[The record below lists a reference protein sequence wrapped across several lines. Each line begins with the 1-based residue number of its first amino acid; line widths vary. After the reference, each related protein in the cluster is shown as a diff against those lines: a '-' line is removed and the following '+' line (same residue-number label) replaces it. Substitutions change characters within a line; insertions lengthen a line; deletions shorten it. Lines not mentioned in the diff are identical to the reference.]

1 MASPQALK
9 SGLRRLS
16 PSSTSIN
23 IQKLSPVS
31 SHVRRNLLNEPERSK
46 ETFLTPFKV
55 DTPNRKLLVNKGL
68 QNQHPTVLGSG
79 SFGKVYR
86 ASYKGDKVAAKL
98 VDRKKHGDS
107 ILEAEKH
114 AASLAHENIIKVL
127 AIEEGDLLSVIT
139 MELCENSLEEKLE
152 KTSLDPVERVSIWKA
167 IASALRFCHNSGIV
181 HGDVKPK
188 NILFGVDSQPKLAD
202 FGSSVLLNESCLEY
216 VFHGTPGYA
225 APEVVRGEVPTPAA
239 DIYSLGVVAWQML
252 SRKSPFQGLHRHTIL
267 YLTGCGSRPFSVKCD
282 DGFNGKYNDLY
293 VEMWAENRR
302 RRPALI
308 VIITELD
315 KLISGVH

>member
-216 VFHGTPGYA
+216 VFHVGFIT
-225 APEVVRGEVPTPAA
+225 
-239 DIYSLGVVAWQML
+239 YS
-252 SRKSPFQGLHRHTIL
+252 SIK
-267 YLTGCGSRPFSVKCD
+267 
-282 DGFNGKYNDLY
+282 
-293 VEMWAENRR
+293 
-302 RRPALI
+302 
-308 VIITELD
+308 ELQD
-315 KLISGVH
+315 MQHLKW